1 MISEIKQDF
10 FVETHFKYV
19 PTAEN
24 PADFLFQGISLQKFQ
39 QTLQYWTYGPK
50 WIAETPINWSKSNLE
65 CLSPRSKDLVKSTV
79 FHNTISDGGVLP
91 TIPYNRFSNLEKLI
105 KATEFA
111 FRFIHKA
118 RQLNASDPPGHNARI
133 HLFKIMQQQTFQ
145 KEITYLKDPRDTPPD
160 LVKNFN
166 IFLDDEGILRMDGRI
181 AQTLT
186 YEYEQIYPILLVKYH
201 PLIELLITDCHERCK
216 HLGIDATL
224 TKLRLAGFWAPQAR
238 QAVKKVISKCFTC
251 KKFSNQAYTM

>member
-10 FVETHFKYV
+10 LVEVHFKYV

-24 PADFLFQGISLQKFQ
+24 PADLLSRGISLQKLQ

-50 WIAETPINWSKSNLE
+50 WIAKTPINWSNSNLE

-91 TIPYNRFSNLEKLI
+91 IIPFNRFSKLEKLI

-166 IFLDDEGILRMDGRI
+166 IFLDDEGMD
-181 AQTLT
+181 
-186 YEYEQIYPILLVKYH
+186 EEWM
-201 PLIELLITDCHERCK
+201 
-216 HLGIDATL
+216 
-224 TKLRLAGFWAPQAR
+224 AG
-238 QAVKKVISKCFTC
+238 
-251 KKFSNQAYTM
+251 